1 MDFLTRLPVIGPL
14 VARVLHSR
22 PYRAYE
28 HFTAV
33 RGNRLAGAVTF
44 FGFLALFPLLTVALA
59 IAVATLS
66 DARVQ
71 DVQDRI
77 SEQLPGISDALN
89 LPSLVANAGAVGLVS
104 GVLLLLSG
112 LGWVD
117 TMRTSIRDVWQLPD
131 EEGNPVLRKGWDCLV
146 LGGLGV
152 VSLFSLGASAAG
164 TTLAG
169 RIADWI
175 GLGRGG
181 PGGYLLTGVGLLVA
195 VASAMLLFAYLL
207 APFARIGGQRR
218 RVVLQGALIGAVGFE
233 LLKILL
239 SSYLGSVAGKSL
251 YGAFGVPVALL
262 LWINFVCRLLMYCVA
277 WTATADPEAA
287 RDRVRERARA
297 MVEAADKAVDQAAD
311 QAKPGAKAGATKA
324 GAEAPAGGA
333 TDGGTDG
340 GRESGSGGGG
350 EADGGATEAR
360 PRT

>member
-14 VARVLHSR
+14 VARVLRSR
-22 PYRAYE
+22 PYRVYE
-28 HFTAV
+28 HFTAL

-66 DARVQ
+66 DSRVDDIQ
-71 DVQDRI
+71 KHI
-77 SEQLPGISDALN
+77 SDQLPGISDALN

-104 GVLLLLSG
+104 GVLLVLSG

-131 EEGNPVLRKGWDCLV
+131 EEGNPLLRKAWDFVV
-146 LGGLGV
+146 LGGLGL
-152 VSLFSLGASAAG
+152 VSLVSLGASAAG

-169 RIADWI
+169 RIAEEL
-175 GLGRGG
+175 GLGA
-181 PGGYLLTGVGLLVA
+181 GGYLLTAAGLLIA
-195 VASAMLLFAYLL
+195 VGSDMLLFAYLL
-207 APFARIGGQRR
+207 APFPRIGHQHRGD
-218 RVVLQGALIGAVGFE
+218 VLRAALIGAVGFE

-277 WTATADPEAA
+277 WTATADPAA
-287 RDRVRERARA
+287 ARERARERA
-297 MVEAADKAVDQAAD
+297 AALVEAADAAET
-311 QAKPGAKAGATKA
+311 AEREGA
-324 GAEAPAGGA
+324 P
-333 TDGGTDG
+333 DGKGTPD
-340 GRESGSGGGG
+340 
-350 EADGGATEAR
+350 ADEAR
-360 PRT
+360 PAPESGGTPNTSRARPRDEES